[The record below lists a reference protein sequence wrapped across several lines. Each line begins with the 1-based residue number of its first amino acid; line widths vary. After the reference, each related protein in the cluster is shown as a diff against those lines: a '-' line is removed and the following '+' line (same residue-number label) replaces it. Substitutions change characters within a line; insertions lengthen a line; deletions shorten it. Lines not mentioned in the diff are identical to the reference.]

1 MIGCAI
7 SRARGHQ
14 LNEVV
19 LEELEAVPDDQ
30 PRLRNLFR
38 ASDLPLPRASP
49 TDKPRVT
56 ELRTVEPFEARR
68 VKEKKPDRHGFWGYI
83 QTSPGAL

>member
-1 MIGCAI
+1 MIGCAL

-30 PRLRNLFR
+30 PRLRNFLR
-38 ASDLPLPRASP
+38 ALDLPLPRASHTNKP
-49 TDKPRVT
+49 KITDVAHT
-56 ELRTVEPFEARR
+56 
-68 VKEKKPDRHGFWGYI
+68 
-83 QTSPGAL
+83 